1 MIALRRPS
9 RIVKRRK
16 TRMTHKVISDFC
28 SPLGAKR
35 LVAAIKASSTPFERL
50 EAISKAVD
58 HLLPRYDETLI
69 DLCIHEGL
77 VNHLCLKIGHVM
89 EVLRLPLVQARA
101 THNIQIGAGSDA
113 STELSDAAC
122 DRQFVLKSC
131 TAILILYRSCSMH
144 TRYWSYREIGRE
156 AVLQLVN
163 VAESH
168 TPHFCVCHTEIES
181 RDTSTIE
188 SENERQ
194 GQIDDKSSTNVL
206 TTCVKTLEIMTESPL
221 ICETFLQVPSTKSLT
236 SNGTMPFDTLFRI
249 LLVRLSCPNNCC
261 IRNISEESLIHCIK
275 TIVKI
280 ARAGGQNGR
289 IRDALRPKVPAVL
302 DALKQM
308 KAQNTF
314 DENIQTEIRKAIKEI
329 DWFSAGTKLSLAEE
343 EHGDSSVPI
352 EEIDA
357 VQHIILLITKDSP
370 HLSSSMY
377 ASKPLDKHEQLL
389 FLLSSMFNCETDSLI
404 IRTSAAK
411 GIQILCKDIDPSELF
426 ERDASILEKLVIAS
440 HLERDKRI
448 ERRLVDATSTLIGGI
463 QDVGEIHSSAMRQL
477 QILLEQRQDRK
488 MIEHVFYAI
497 YRQSCSNPRELG
509 TKLSLLESFS
519 KTILEKDLTRQ
530 SMQYAANSVLNLAQE
545 SVNGENLTRSKYMLE
560 SILHMLRQSLE
571 QLHEEHM
578 SDVRDALFESI
589 IVLSQNIPL
598 RRRLAKQQGL
608 MSTLIRFS
616 RTAPN
621 EDIALKEQV
630 KQALVVLSR
639 AM

>member
-1 MIALRRPS
+1 
-9 RIVKRRK
+9 
-16 TRMTHKVISDFC
+16 
-28 SPLGAKR
+28 
-35 LVAAIKASSTPFERL
+35 
-50 EAISKAVD
+50 
-58 HLLPRYDETLI
+58 
-69 DLCIHEGL
+69 
-77 VNHLCLKIGHVM
+77 
-89 EVLRLPLVQARA
+89 
-101 THNIQIGAGSDA
+101 
-113 STELSDAAC
+113 
-122 DRQFVLKSC
+122 
-131 TAILILYRSCSMH
+131 
-144 TRYWSYREIGRE
+144 
-156 AVLQLVN
+156 
-163 VAESH
+163 
-168 TPHFCVCHTEIES
+168 
-181 RDTSTIE
+181 
-188 SENERQ
+188 
-194 GQIDDKSSTNVL
+194 
-206 TTCVKTLEIMTESPL
+206 
-221 ICETFLQVPSTKSLT
+221 
-236 SNGTMPFDTLFRI
+236 
-249 LLVRLSCPNNCC
+249 
-261 IRNISEESLIHCIK
+261 
-275 TIVKI
+275 
-280 ARAGGQNGR
+280 
-289 IRDALRPKVPAVL
+289 
-302 DALKQM
+302 
-308 KAQNTF
+308 
-314 DENIQTEIRKAIKEI
+314 
-329 DWFSAGTKLSLAEE
+329 
-343 EHGDSSVPI
+343 
-352 EEIDA
+352 
-357 VQHIILLITKDSP
+357 
-370 HLSSSMY
+370 
-377 ASKPLDKHEQLL
+377 
-389 FLLSSMFNCETDSLI
+389 MFNCETDSLI

-411 GIQILCKDIDPSELF
+411 GIQILCKDINPSELF
-426 ERDASILEKLVIAS
+426 ERDSSILEKLVIAS
-440 HLERDKRI
+440 NLERDKRI

-571 QLHEEHM
+571 QSHEEHM